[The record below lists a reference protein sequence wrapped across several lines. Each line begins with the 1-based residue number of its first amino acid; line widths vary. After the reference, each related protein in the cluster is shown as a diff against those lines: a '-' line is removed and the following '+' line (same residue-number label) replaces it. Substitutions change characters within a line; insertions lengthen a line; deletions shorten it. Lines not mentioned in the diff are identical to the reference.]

1 MKLGLRGK
9 LFLLSGV
16 LILLCAITGMAGYF
30 ITKEVGSSYQKI
42 TTANLPNVRTILTAQ
57 GEVRSLRMYLYM
69 LAAPGITQEMKDR
82 AYKRYQENWDA
93 FDKEMKNYTSLP
105 FGPGEDELWKDLE
118 PKIKQLR
125 EACDKAIALSKEI
138 KSDIDTEARAAMVE
152 ALSKE
157 VAPIS
162 NKYAESIAKIVT
174 YHNEFAEKN
183 AREAVVVENR
193 GNLFLFAMIGSSI
206 AIGFLI
212 AFFMARDLTTKFRQI
227 SMSLN
232 EAGNEVSQASGQVA
246 SASQELSQAVHE
258 QAASI
263 QETAA
268 SLEELTSTIAKNSDT
283 SKDAEKISMKSKD
296 SATHGREVVGEMMK
310 SMDEINLSNQ
320 KIAEQVDKSNKEIAD
335 IVKVIT
341 EIGNKTKVI
350 NDIVFQ
356 TKLLSFNASVEA
368 ARAGENG
375 KGFAVVAEEVG
386 NLAQMS
392 GKAAN
397 EISTMLDESIHKVTS
412 IVRDSQEQVNRL
424 ITDGVQK
431 LNKGNDIAK
440 ECGDVFNEIFDE
452 ISNISVMSGE
462 ISMASEE
469 QTKGVQEINSAVSN
483 LDLATQQN
491 ASVSQQAA
499 AAAEQLSRQAD
510 SLKTMVSDLLGVV
523 DGTQKAGASASY
535 EKVKNTVAKKET
547 PMQEKKIVAFVAPAV
562 KKEKAKP
569 AMKLVEKVEV
579 KEAKKEAKK
588 EVTKITPKKS
598 DLSIPSSDDERF
610 EDVV

>member
-1 MKLGLRGK
+1 MKIGLKGK

-16 LILLCAITGMAGYF
+16 LIFLCAVTGFAGYF
-30 ITKEVGSSYQKI
+30 ITKQVSGSYQKI
-42 TTANLPNVRTILTAQ
+42 TTLNLPNVRTILTAQ

-69 LAAPGITQEMKDR
+69 LSTPGITTEMKER

-93 FDKEMKNYTSLP
+93 FDREIKHYNELP
-105 FGPGEDELWKDLE
+105 FGPGELELWKDLE
-118 PKIKQLR
+118 PKIKELR
-125 EACDKAIALSKEI
+125 EQTDRALALSKNI
-138 KSDIDTEARAAMVE
+138 KSDTDEAARAAMVE
-152 ALSKE
+152 VLSKE
-157 VAPIS
+157 IAPLS
-162 NKYAESIAKIVT
+162 TKYAASIAKIVE
-174 YHNEFAEKN
+174 YHNSYS
-183 AREAVVVENR
+183 VENAKLASEAEAR
-193 GNLFLFAMIGSSI
+193 GNMFLFVMIGV
-206 AIGFLI
+206 ALTVGLLI
-212 AFFMARDLTTKFRQI
+212 AFFMARDLSVKFLQI
-227 SMSLN
+227 SKSLDG
-232 EAGNEVSQASGQVA
+232 AGNEVSQASAQVA

-268 SLEELTSTIAKNSDT
+268 SLEELTSTIAKNTDT
-283 SKDAEKISMKSKD
+283 SKDAEKVSLKSKT

-320 KIAEQVDKSNKEIAD
+320 KIAEQVERSNKEIAD

-397 EISTMLDESIHKVTS
+397 EISQMLGESIHKVTS
-412 IVRDSQEQVNRL
+412 IVRESQEQINKL
-424 ITDGVQK
+424 ISDGTIK
-431 LNKGNDIAK
+431 LHKGNDIAK

-452 ISNISVMSGE
+452 INNISVMSSE
-462 ISMASEE
+462 ISIASEE

-510 SLKTMVSDLLGVV
+510 SLKIMVSDLLGIIE
-523 DGTQKAGASASY
+523 GKQPQKSAVKQVKP
-535 EKVKNTVAKKET
+535 KVTSTHNHPSNVQKNREMANVTKPEVFVAKK
-547 PMQEKKIVAFVAPAV
+547 MV
-562 KKEKAKP
+562 KAN
-569 AMKLVEKVEV
+569 V
-579 KEAKKEAKK
+579 KNK
-588 EVTKITPKKS
+588 T